1 MINFLWAGMFLAAI
15 AAALWNLAV
24 YQDSGSFSLLTEAI
38 FQNARNAVEI
48 CIGLAGILSFWLGM
62 LKLIEEAGI
71 AEKISRK
78 LTPLFKVLMKDI
90 PENSPAISTVVLNM
104 AANFLGLDNAAKSA
118 KRYGKRCANPVY
130 DIKCLFGYSNS
141 YHDFY
146 VPGTNGSQPP
156 DRGFHSDFAG
166 NISFN
171 SGWISA
177 YGNSAENRPSQ

>member
-104 AANFLGLDNAAKSA
+104 AANFLGLDNAAKPRNNCRSIIRKKIRQA
-118 KRYGKRCANPVY
+118 MRKS
-130 DIKCLFGYSNS
+130 CL
-141 YHDFY
+141 
-146 VPGTNGSQPP
+146 
-156 DRGFHSDFAG
+156 
-166 NISFN
+166 
-171 SGWISA
+171 
-177 YGNSAENRPSQ
+177 